1 MGYKEELARTRQLTA
16 DLGSGNRKQNF
27 IADILDIGNKE
38 FNPNDPSDL
47 AKPMDKNL
55 ALLDDTLFGGRFQ
68 KYRRDLYLDKRKPQI
83 ELQVQEKD
91 FKAEREQPGIFKRTE
106 QRMRFEDEIRKD
118 LRIKEEK
125 RLAKLEK
132 INKGKNRVIDNN
144 LAHQTFIENQL
155 PQITSMLDSRIYGS
169 NSYKFDLI
177 KDLSQVG
184 KPNSFAN
191 AQTLNNVL
199 IGKNE
204 DGIRFYDDNTPDQ
217 ERAGQQSFMFTN
229 DEGKTIFVHRDS
241 NTKSRSLFLKRRNIR
256 NNISEG
262 INNLNIPDD
271 LKTAYKEGTLT
282 NEQRTQLLDNPDVQ
296 NIVTQT
302 IQNNKATNLV
312 NNNELFSNALDAEFN
327 IINKSIVAKKGLST
341 QAENNLI
348 RNSRSNREEVIK
360 RKGILGK
367 YIKDEYGGVIPRGPA
382 RKELSREKERELR
395 GYEENVEAAT
405 LNEELALEDLN
416 KYREKKAGAL
426 LEVAWK
432 QKVQQRVHQLAF
444 RMALQDNIILTK
456 DNAQRYIQRA
466 ISRLSEKE
474 DPSLE
479 LSREKIILAYQD
491 AKVVPIKLKEP
502 DTTSNQSD
510 EKVKDKVPSE
520 NLTKD

>member
-1 MGYKEELARTRQLTA
+1 MGYKEQLAKTQQLTA
-16 DLGSGNRKQNF
+16 DLSSGNRKQNF
-27 IADILDIGNKE
+27 LADILDIGNRE
-38 FNPNDPSDL
+38 LNPNDPSDL

-55 ALLDDTLFGGRFQ
+55 ALLDDALFGGKFQ
-68 KYRRDLYLDKRKPQI
+68 KYRRDLYLDKIKPQL
-83 ELQVQEKD
+83 ELQVKEKD
-91 FKAEREQPGIFKRTE
+91 LKAEMEQPGKFKRLEEEATLRE
-106 QRMRFEDEIRKD
+106 KIRLKFQ
-118 LRIKEEK
+118 KAEEK
-125 RLAKLEK
+125 RVRERAIK
-132 INKGKNRVIDNN
+132 NKGKDRVIDNN

-155 PQITSMLDSRIYGS
+155 PQITNMLDSRIYGS
-169 NSYKFDLI
+169 NSYKNDLI

-191 AQTLNNVL
+191 AKTLL
-199 IGKNE
+199 TSLTGKNE

-282 NEQRTQLLDNPDVQ
+282 NEQRTQLLDNPNVQ
-296 NIVTQT
+296 NIVTQA
-302 IQNNKATNLV
+302 IQNNRATNLV
-312 NNNELFSNALDAEFN
+312 NNNELFSNALDAEFDN
-327 IINKSIVAKKGLST
+327 INKRIVAKKGLST
-341 QAENNLI
+341 TAENNLI
-348 RNSRSNREEVIK
+348 RNLTRKTEEVN
-360 RKGILGK
+360 
-367 YIKDEYGGVIPRGPA
+367 
-382 RKELSREKERELR
+382 KERGELER
-395 GYEENVEAAT
+395 FLKPYKGRLPEGEERKQLSEENEFRLQELEGNLKAAA
-405 LNEELALEDLN
+405 LNEKQALQDLN

-444 RMALQDNIILTK
+444 RMALQDNITLTK

-474 DPSLE
+474 DSSLE

-491 AKVVPIKLKEP
+491 AKVVSIKLREP

-510 EKVKDKVPSE
+510 TKVNDNIKSE
-520 NLTKD
+520 NLTK